1 MPWIISVPK
10 VLGNIVLIYSIK
22 QHKSLDFFN
31 FLKLMRHVFV
41 LCFVLKVGL
50 KVNFG
55 FLLHAMSLD
64 KAIHMQS
71 LMSLLLLP
79 LEMRRLT
86 IVLLKVFELE
96 LLSLD

>member
-1 MPWIISVPK
+1 M
-10 VLGNIVLIYSIK
+10 LGNIVFIDSVM
-22 QHKSLDFFN
+22 QHKLLYLFD
-31 FLKLMRHVFV
+31 FLKFVWYVFV
-41 LCFVLKVGL
+41 LCVILEVGL

-55 FLLHAMSLD
+55 FLLHEMSLD